1 MRLVSQIIVDDL
13 HKVMNNLPI
22 NISKIHSVV
31 NTNNDETGFS
41 STVDDLHKV
50 INAGD
55 KHDVTNVD
63 DLHKV
68 MNNLPVNISKI
79 PLVVNT
85 NNDET
90 GSQMNVFLKVV
101 CGLGLQL
108 VWMGLILWNLGWEIP
123 WNELNEFG
131 VVGEIGACCLMLVG
145 FVWGL
150 KTMCDNISED
160 ENVRLC
166 GLSMCGIGI
175 MLWVVFNEYS
185 DGELIGLIVL
195 LGYGLGVLV
204 EKLFDNSKE
213 GKEDKFVV
221 LVCGLVLQLVWM
233 SLIIWNLGMEVPWN
247 ELGRVVK
254 VGAYWLVLVGLVW
267 GLKTICV
274 EIPENIKINGISI
287 CGILMLVGLGDLGFW
302 MWTVV
307 MLFGLI
313 AWILAEH
320 VAKYV
325 DEDQVDSVY
334 YH

>member
-1 MRLVSQIIVDDL
+1 MNVDDL
-13 HKVMNNLPI
+13 HKVINNLPVSM
-22 NISKIHSVV
+22 SKIPLVV
-31 NTNNDETGFS
+31 NTNNNETGS
-41 STVDDLHKV
+41 QMNVDDLHKV

-55 KHDVTNVD
+55 EHNVANVD

-85 NNDET
+85 NNNET

-101 CGLGLQL
+101 CGLGLQM
-108 VWMGLILWNLGWEIP
+108 VWMGLILWNLGWEVQ
-123 WNELNEFG
+123 WNELSGIGE
-131 VVGEIGACCLMLVG
+131 VGEVGACCLMLVG
-145 FVWGL
+145 LVWGL

-160 ENVRLC
+160 ENVRLF
-166 GLSMCGIGI
+166 GLSMCGIG
-175 MLWVVFNEYS
+175 MMMWVVFNEYS
-185 DGELIGLIVL
+185 DGEMIGLIVL

-221 LVCGLVLQLVWM
+221 LVCGLGIQMVWM
-233 SLIIWNLGMEVPWN
+233 SLIIWNLGLEVPWN
-247 ELGRVVK
+247 GLGKVVRD
-254 VGAYWLVLVGLVW
+254 GAYWLVLVGLVW
-267 GLKTICV
+267 GLKTICDK
-274 EIPENIKINGISI
+274 IPESIKINGISI
-287 CGILMLVGLGDLGFW
+287 CVILMLFGLVDLGFW
-302 MWTVV
+302 MWTAV

-325 DEDQVDSVY
+325 DEDQVDPVY
-334 YH
+334 CH